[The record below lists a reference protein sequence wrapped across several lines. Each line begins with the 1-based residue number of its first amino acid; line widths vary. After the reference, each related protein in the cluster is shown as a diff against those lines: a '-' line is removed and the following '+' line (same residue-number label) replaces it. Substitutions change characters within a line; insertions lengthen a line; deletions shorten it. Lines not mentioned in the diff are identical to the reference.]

1 MNNNEYKE
9 FHNIVGKLLEIF
21 PEFTSSQERKEVY
34 ENDGPYIYMS
44 YFGDFLL
51 NKIEEDKDS
60 EFVRR
65 AFDFINS
72 SFEDPALNSHIW
84 DLFGI
89 EIFERFEMED
99 HYVKLANE
107 LLKGKALLAFQ
118 KREGRPKE

>member
-1 MNNNEYKE
+1 MNKDQYKE
-9 FHNIVGKLLEIF
+9 FNDIVEKLLETF
-21 PEFTSSQERKEVY
+21 PEFASSPERREVY

-51 NKIEEDKDS
+51 KKIEEDKDH

-65 AFDFINS
+65 AFDFINTIY
-72 SFEDPALNSHIW
+72 EDPSLNSHIW

-99 HYVKLANE
+99 HYVNLANK
-107 LLKGKALLAFQ
+107 LLKGKALVAFQ
-118 KREGRPKE
+118 KREGRPI